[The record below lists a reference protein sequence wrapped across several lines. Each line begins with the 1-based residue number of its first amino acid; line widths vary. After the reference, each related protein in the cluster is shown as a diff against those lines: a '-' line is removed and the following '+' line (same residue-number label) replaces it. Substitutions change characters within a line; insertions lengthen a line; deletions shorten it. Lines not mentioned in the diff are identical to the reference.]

1 MRAPVKLYLASSNPG
16 KLDEFRA
23 LADWTRSSANSAV
36 SEDLPVLS
44 AGAGGSPPTASDSPE
59 IEFALVPGFAVMPEF
74 EENAPT
80 FAENALGKAL
90 YYSQLW
96 AEQIG
101 GLDQNAFVF
110 ADDSGLVVPA
120 LDGAPG
126 VKSARYAGPNATAA
140 QRNDKLLNELSG
152 KTGAGR
158 AAHFVCVIA
167 LVGRTRRRSNRQRS
181 RRRIDSRCT
190 NRQRRIRLRSG
201 VLFHGV
207 EEVICRTLTR
217 REKPTQPPRQ
227 SLPPPAHFDSA
238 INVTVSRKWSGTNT
252 PVCARVAFKHDCEL
266 GHL

>member
-44 AGAGGSPPTASDSPE
+44 AGAGGNPQAASVSPE
-59 IEFALVPGFAVMPEF
+59 IEFALVPGFPVMPEF

-90 YYSQLW
+90 HYSQLW

-152 KTGAGR
+152 KNGANR

-167 LVGRTRRRSNRQRS
+167 LVGRRGADAIVSARADGSILDAPIGSGGFGYDPVFYFTELKKSFAELSREEKNQHSHRGKAFRR
-181 RRRIDSRCT
+181 
-190 NRQRRIRLRSG
+190 L
-201 VLFHGV
+201 L
-207 EEVICRTLTR
+207 TLIPQLT
-217 REKPTQPPRQ
+217 
-227 SLPPPAHFDSA
+227 
-238 INVTVSRKWSGTNT
+238 
-252 PVCARVAFKHDCEL
+252 
-266 GHL
+266 